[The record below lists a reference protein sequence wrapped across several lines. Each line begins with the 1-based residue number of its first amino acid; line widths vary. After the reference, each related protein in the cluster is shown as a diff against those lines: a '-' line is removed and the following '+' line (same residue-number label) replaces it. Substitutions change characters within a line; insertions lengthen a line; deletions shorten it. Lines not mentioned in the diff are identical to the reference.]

1 MAYTPEL
8 SLESS
13 QTLRRI
19 AWALD
24 KPMTQTLE
32 IVMRDI
38 TLFINPQKVCEKCKD
53 DSLCSVCIFSP
64 HNHQTFTRLRHC
76 KSFITPYPVYKEVPP
91 CHR

>member
-19 AWALD
+19 AWALE

-32 IVMRDI
+32 FVMKNI
-38 TLFINPQKVCEKCKD
+38 TLFIDREKICAKCKD
-53 DSLCSVCIFSP
+53 TSICKDCIFSKE
-64 HNHQTFTRLRHC
+64 NHQVCPKAFQ
-76 KSFITPYPVYKEVPP
+76 
-91 CHR
+91 

>member
-24 KPMTQTLE
+24 KPMTEAIE
-32 IVMRDI
+32 IVIRNI
-38 TLFINPQKVCEKCKD
+38 TKFIDPKKVCEKCKD
-53 DSLCSVCIFSP
+53 NSLCSDCIFSP
-64 HNHQTFTRLRHC
+64 QNHKACNKIL
-76 KSFITPYPVYKEVPP
+76 
-91 CHR
+91 

>member
-24 KPMTQTLE
+24 KPMTEAIE
-32 IVMRDI
+32 IVIKNI
-38 TLFINPQKVCEKCKD
+38 TMFIDPKKVCEKCRD
-53 DSLCSVCIFSP
+53 NSLCSDCIFSP
-64 HNHQTFTRLRHC
+64 KNHKVCNKLL
-76 KSFITPYPVYKEVPP
+76 
-91 CHR
+91 